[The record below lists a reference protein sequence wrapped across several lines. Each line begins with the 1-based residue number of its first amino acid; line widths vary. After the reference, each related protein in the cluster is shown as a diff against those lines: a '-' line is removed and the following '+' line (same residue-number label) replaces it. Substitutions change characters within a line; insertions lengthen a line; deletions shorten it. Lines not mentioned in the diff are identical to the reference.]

1 MTDRKHEI
9 KLEHINNLIAVA
21 FADGVFDT
29 EEVDF
34 LYEKAE
40 EFNIPKDQIKAS
52 IENAD
57 KLNFMVPQNTE
68 DREDQLAD
76 IVFMMMID
84 GDIHDKEYAL
94 CISITKRLNLDK
106 EDLDDVISL
115 TKRLWDSSIK

>member
-1 MTDRKHEI
+1 MTDKKHEI

-21 FADGVFDT
+21 FADGVFDE
-29 EEVDF
+29 EEVEF

-40 EFNIPKDQIKAS
+40 EFDIPTEQIKTS

-57 KLNFMVPQNTE
+57 KLTFMVPQNTE

-84 GDIHDKEYAL
+84 GDIHDKEYSL
-94 CISITKRLNLDK
+94 CLSITKRLNLDK